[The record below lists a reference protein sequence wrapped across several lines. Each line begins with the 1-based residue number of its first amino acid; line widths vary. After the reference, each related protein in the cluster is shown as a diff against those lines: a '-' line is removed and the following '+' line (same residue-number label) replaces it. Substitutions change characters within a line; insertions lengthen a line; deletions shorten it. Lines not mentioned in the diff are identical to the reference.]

1 MPDLSHLWQRFVL
14 ASALIFGLLLGAG
27 ATVFGYSNTTS
38 VSIGWSVFR
47 IDGVPLWT
55 VAIVPLVVVLV
66 AGTLYHWY
74 NSFHHFTQ
82 HMKHRHRVHELEA
95 EVATLRS
102 HLDQLLEMPDAS
114 GAKLPARAVAVEPVS
129 ESEVAALPEA
139 ANGNGADKAKR
150 ARKRVTLT
158 TDSEPVTVGADGNA
172 EPPAEA
178 KPEAA
183 SEPAPEPNVSSAI
196 HS

>member
-14 ASALIFGLLLGAG
+14 ACALIFGLLLGAG
-27 ATVFGYSNTTS
+27 ATVFGYSNTAS

-55 VAIVPLVVVLV
+55 VAIVPLIVVLV

-102 HLDQLLEMPDAS
+102 HLDQLLEMPDA
-114 GAKLPARAVAVEPVS
+114 GAAKLPAKVVAVEPIS
-129 ESEVAALPEA
+129 EPEVPALTGT
-139 ANGNGADKAKR
+139 ANGNGGDRAKR
-150 ARKRVTLT
+150 TRKRVTLT
-158 TDSEPVTVGADGNA
+158 TDSEPVTVGADGSSEA
-172 EPPAEA
+172 PAEA

-183 SEPAPEPNVSSAI
+183 PEPDVESATQ
-196 HS
+196 S

>member
-1 MPDLSHLWQRFVL
+1 VPDLSHLWHRFVL

-27 ATVFGYSNTTS
+27 ATVFGYSNTSS

-114 GAKLPARAVAVEPVS
+114 GAKLPAQAVAVEPVS
-129 ESEVAALPEA
+129 EPEVPALPEA

-183 SEPAPEPNVSSAI
+183 SEPAPEPNVSSAT